1 MTVTIFGSARC
12 LPSSEEYKKAY
23 ELGALLAG
31 EGHVVCNGGYS
42 GTMEA
47 SARGARE
54 NSGSTIGVTVE
65 TFGQTANQW
74 IQREVRARNL
84 PERLLKLIELGD
96 AYVVLRGGTGTL
108 LELSAVWEFMNKGQM
123 PPKPFILAD
132 FWQPVV
138 SLVEAE
144 LKSEGVPG
152 RALLTVATT
161 PAECVKALHRSRR

>member
-12 LPSSEEYKKAY
+12 LPSSEEYKRAY
-23 ELGALLAG
+23 ELGALLAR
-31 EGHVVCNGGYS
+31 EGYTICNGGYS

-54 NSGSTIGVTVE
+54 HGGSTIGVTVA
-65 TFGQTANQW
+65 TFGLTANEW
-74 IQREVRARNL
+74 IQREIRTKTL

-123 PPKPFILAD
+123 PTKPFVLAD
-132 FWQPVV
+132 FWQPLVN
-138 SLVEAE
+138 LVEAE
-144 LKSEGVPG
+144 LKFEAVSGVPV
-152 RALLTVATT
+152 AVATT
-161 PAECVKALHRSRR
+161 PVGCVRALQHSLR